1 MRRYQRLLVIGLG
14 LGLLAFIAVTLLSD
28 VQNLLRYALL
38 FPWLIM
44 LPVLA
49 LRVVNWAIRFG
60 KWHFYLRLVGVRG
73 ISVRDSAATFVSGLA
88 MAASPGK
95 AAELLKC
102 FIVRNLTGTPLAT
115 TVPVIA
121 AERLTDGIAVLLLM
135 IWSIV
140 ELARPEYVPIALGS
154 LAVIALA
161 VVIIS
166 IRPLCLALLTVAAR
180 LPVIGRYTTAFRTFY
195 DSSYQIVQP
204 KNLLFAIGSGVIG
217 NTLDGVGVFLILAA
231 LGRPFSSETFFQA
244 LLAISFSVVTGSVSG
259 SPGGIGAS
267 DLTITGV
274 LQKVAGLSLA
284 EAGFATLL
292 ARFVQLWWG
301 VLVGLLVAF
310 LFRHRLFPP
319 SLEATIAEAQP
330 SVIASSLPNSAPTV
344 GAPTEGALS

>member
-1 MRRYQRLLVIGLG
+1 MRKYQRLMAIGLG

-28 VQNLLRYALL
+28 VQNLFKYALV

-44 LPVLA
+44 IPVLL
-49 LRVVNWAIRFG
+49 LRLVNWAIRFG

-73 ISVRDSAATFVSGLA
+73 ISIRDSAATFISGLA

-102 FIVRNLTGTPLAT
+102 FIVRNLTGTPVAT
-115 TVPVIA
+115 TIPVIA
-121 AERLTDGIAVLLLM
+121 AERLTDGVAVLLLM
-135 IWSIV
+135 IWSIA
-140 ELARPEYVPIALGS
+140 ELARPEYVPVALGS
-154 LAVIALA
+154 LAIIAVGVI
-161 VVIIS
+161 VIS
-166 IRPLCLALLTVAAR
+166 IRPLCLRLLAITAR
-180 LPVIGRYTTAFRTFY
+180 IPVVGRYTESFRRFY
-195 DSSYQIVQP
+195 DSSFQIVQP
-204 KNLLFAIGSGVIG
+204 KNLAFAIGAGLCG
-217 NTLDGVGVFLILAA
+217 NFLDGIGVFLILVA
-231 LGRPFSSETFFQA
+231 LGRPLSAETFFQG

-267 DLTITGV
+267 DLTITGI

-310 LFRHRLFPP
+310 VFRKRLFPP
-319 SLEATIAEAQP
+319 SLEATIAESQQALDT
-330 SVIASSLPNSAPTV
+330 SVSGVVV
-344 GAPTEGALS
+344 GTHTKGALL